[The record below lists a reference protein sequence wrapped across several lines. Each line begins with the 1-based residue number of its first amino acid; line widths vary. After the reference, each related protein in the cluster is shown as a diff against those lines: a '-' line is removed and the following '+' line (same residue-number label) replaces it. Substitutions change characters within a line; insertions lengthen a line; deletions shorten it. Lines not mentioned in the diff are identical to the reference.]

1 MTLRSLSRFYE
12 LIVTQSLKSSKKILR
27 DQLFDCFLFTQ
38 RYFGITTTL
47 ICLFYFF
54 SVTSLMR
61 DKSFYLRLIDNR
73 MLRHTKVLKLK
84 LFWCFFGKK
93 NFLPLE
99 SPKTAPTT
107 RTSEEWMKLQ
117 FRKLWKHCHSSA
129 CFSFVQSTSS
139 TPTQRALGCRIRGGE
154 FPERPRKRRNKI
166 LRDHLYAWLSKNRC
180 FATHCDSCWTF
191 YPNRWK
197 LYSCTTTYF

>member
-93 NFLPLE
+93 KLFAFRITKNRTNHENKRRMNETSIQKTLETLPQLRMLFVRT
-99 SPKTAPTT
+99 KHIVNTNTARAWMSDSGRGISREAQKEKKQNIT
-107 RTSEEWMKLQ
+107 R
-117 FRKLWKHCHSSA
+117 
-129 CFSFVQSTSS
+129 SFV
-139 TPTQRALGCRIRGGE
+139 RLA
-154 FPERPRKRRNKI
+154 F
-166 LRDHLYAWLSKNRC
+166 
-180 FATHCDSCWTF
+180 
-191 YPNRWK
+191 
-197 LYSCTTTYF
+197 